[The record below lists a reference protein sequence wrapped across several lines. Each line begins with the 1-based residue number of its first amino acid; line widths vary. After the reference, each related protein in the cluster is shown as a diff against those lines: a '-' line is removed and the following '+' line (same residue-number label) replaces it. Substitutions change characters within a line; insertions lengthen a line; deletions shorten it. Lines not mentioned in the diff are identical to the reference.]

1 MKARCS
7 EISKW
12 IIFPKTLITNVTT
25 QTKGES
31 TSHTNLKKGKSSKII
46 LSACDMA
53 SVFGNISPNIK
64 IKKVINIMAK
74 GNPLSPKRD
83 TAMDVAMA
91 LAAMFTKLLPINV
104 TVKALC
110 ISSIAQDIALLLLGG
125 FLSFMASSLPLPVA
139 VIEVSEAENTPDNIK
154 QRINK

>member
-1 MKARCS
+1 
-7 EISKW
+7 
-12 IIFPKTLITNVTT
+12 
-25 QTKGES
+25 
-31 TSHTNLKKGKSSKII
+31 
-46 LSACDMA
+46 
-53 SVFGNISPNIK
+53 
-64 IKKVINIMAK
+64 
-74 GNPLSPKRD
+74 
-83 TAMDVAMA
+83 MDVAMA

-125 FLSFMASSLPLPVA
+125 FRSFIASSLPLPVA